1 MQLTAQPAPDR
12 IEIHADEPDLGYLRP
27 ALARAGRKLEADAL
41 AIEVLAGGRSGQP
54 VFALKALRQ
63 GRPIEAF
70 VLKTVSE
77 ESARPRA
84 LGGGCIEAK
93 LWQAGVLQSLPAP
106 LSCPA
111 LDLAW
116 NAATRRWW
124 LLMDD
129 VSPGIMGRGVYDFDK
144 LALLMRA
151 MAAMHARYWE
161 RADELKGIVA
171 SLPRTAAKF
180 TEAVALFARNRPAP
194 DWARQILDE
203 TPLIG
208 AFLPKFL
215 DVLGPRDAD
224 FYLDLCEHR
233 AIWVDALNAL
243 PKTLSQGDLRRA
255 NVAIFAD
262 HVSLFDWDVA
272 AYAPAA
278 CDLQWYWFLQFWA
291 YPPND
296 GKTPEDRAPLLQSY
310 VQALEAAL
318 GGTLDRELFRK
329 SWDLAWVRVFAELG
343 FCLADQLAGEHT
355 SEDRARVAQICK
367 RAVAVTRRACDAHV

>member
-1 MQLTAQPAPDR
+1 MTPPPPGRVA
-12 IEIHADEPDLGYLRP
+12 IHAREPDLAYLRS
-27 ALARAGRKLEADAL
+27 ALARAGRSLEADTVES
-41 AIEVLAGGRSGQP
+41 EVLAGGRSGQP
-54 VFALKALRQ
+54 VFALKALRH
-63 GRPIEAF
+63 GRPVQSF
-70 VLKTVSE
+70 VLKMVSE
-77 ESARPRA
+77 ASARPRA
-84 LGGGCIEAK
+84 LGVGCIEAN
-93 LWQAGVLQSLPAP
+93 LWHSGILQSLPAP

-116 NAATRRWW
+116 NGATGRWW

-129 VSPGIMGRGVYDFDK
+129 VSSGIMGRGIYDAGR
-144 LALLMRA
+144 LALMLRA
-151 MAAMHARYWE
+151 IAAMHALYWE
-161 RADELKGIVA
+161 RSDRLTNLVA
-171 SLPRTAAKF
+171 NLERTTAKF
-180 TEAVALFARNRPAP
+180 TDAVVLFARGRPAA

-233 AIWVDALNAL
+233 GRWVDALDAM

-262 HVSLFDWDVA
+262 RVSLFDWDVA
-272 AYAPAA
+272 AYAPGA

-291 YPPND
+291 YPPSD
-296 GKTPEDRAPLLQSY
+296 GKCPEDRAPLLEGY
-310 VQALEAAL
+310 IGALDAAL
-318 GGTLDRELFRK
+318 GGQLDRALFRK

-343 FCLADQLAGEHT
+343 FCLADPLTGEH
-355 SEDRARVAQICK
+355 SADVRARVAETCR
-367 RAVAVTRRACDAHV
+367 RAVAVTRQACDDHV